1 MPSPQL
7 SPIHWCLSGTST
19 STPLRSTAIQCFP
32 LSKPSTICRKLSP
45 SPPEVPSHR
54 NPPLTTFTL
63 LTLYLSLTLS
73 FLPSLHVTTL
83 VFFSPS
89 PMSSLRLPLR
99 AAGKCGYTSKPTLKQ
114 PTMNSPPTI
123 SMNLILLTLPG
134 EAGTAT
140 SRL

>member
-7 SPIHWCLSGTST
+7 SPLHWCLSGTST

-32 LSKPSTICRKLSP
+32 LSKPSTTCRKLSP

-73 FLPSLHVTTL
+73 SPLSSSDHSCILLSLSVKP
-83 VFFSPS
+83 PS
-89 PMSSLRLPLR
+89 PTPSSRKMWIYQQADFEAANDELATYHHVVFEATCKCTCEITRL
-99 AAGKCGYTSKPTLKQ
+99 
-114 PTMNSPPTI
+114 
-123 SMNLILLTLPG
+123 
-134 EAGTAT
+134 
-140 SRL
+140 